1 MKLLNLISTNREDQ
15 PQWINDETTVV
26 QNAKKADTVCYN
38 DYLAPTFKP
47 SNDIC
52 LELFKTCEMYKKF
65 QNVCIDMSRFIYV
78 IQWFLIDKS
87 SGFKIEAQGR
97 FPTDE
102 YLSET
107 AVVEDDNKVNAFS
120 YNEDLE
126 LPFKISKDVCLELYN
141 TNKLYKKISKHVYC
155 YVSFHLRQLVI
166 INDKNSDSKTK
177 NKADFQQ
184 RTNILAK
191 PIAEGSN
198 NKAGAVRYNNGLAL
212 PFNSSNV
219 VRVCLNFRKKSILVF
234 ENHGILSSKHFTIHT
249 FRKLWIYGYQEL
261 RW

>member
-1 MKLLNLISTNREDQ
+1 MGEYFSEI
-15 PQWINDETTVV
+15 TVTEGG
-26 QNAKKADTVCYN
+26 NNKAQV
-38 DYLAPTFKP
+38 
-47 SNDIC
+47 
-52 LELFKTCEMYKKF
+52 
-65 QNVCIDMSRFIYV
+65 
-78 IQWFLIDKS
+78 
-87 SGFKIEAQGR
+87 IEAQGR

-155 YVSFHLRQLVI
+155 YVSFHLRQSVI

-198 NKAGAVRYNNGLAL
+198 NKAGATPRSSSSRTAMAVVLSCQKRKYRKNKSLYLRFGGDYFKNPLSRRPKYRYGDH
-212 PFNSSNV
+212 
-219 VRVCLNFRKKSILVF
+219 SI
-234 ENHGILSSKHFTIHT
+234 
-249 FRKLWIYGYQEL
+249 Y
-261 RW
+261 